1 MQLYWVIIEVI
12 VFEKC
17 LKPKIRTILYYIEL
31 YKNSILSLEFEQN
44 EVDHVR

>member
-17 LKPKIRTILYYIEL
+17 LKPKIRTILY
-31 YKNSILSLEFEQN
+31 SILSLEFEQN